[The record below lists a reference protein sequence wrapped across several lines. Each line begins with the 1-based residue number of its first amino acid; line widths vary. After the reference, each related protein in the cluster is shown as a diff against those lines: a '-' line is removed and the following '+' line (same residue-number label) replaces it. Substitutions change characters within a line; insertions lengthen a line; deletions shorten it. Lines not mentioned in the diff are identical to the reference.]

1 MLLHRLRDLPRE
13 KRRRCRWRKWFGRD
27 VVLPTGNTEKRSA
40 WWGRRR
46 RGNAEFERKKWAVTF
61 KRSLNT
67 EEHSRTFK
75 WGDEFFFFVIWQCEE
90 LEITHL
96 WMNLMQLERETVRG
110 SPTDTGWNTR
120 GVFFFFF
127 FLLELN
133 DNTELNTPN
142 CSGLSRNTV
151 GYQQRRSAVCE
162 RVTERLE
169 IVSGGAS
176 LHLISAVRRGLPTLE
191 INWMI
196 YFGVTPAA
204 LSPCFSCRLCN
215 TVQRSRSRGG
225 CLTWT
230 AWLRCTV
237 AALVQ

>member
-1 MLLHRLRDLPRE
+1 M
-13 KRRRCRWRKWFGRD
+13 RWW
-27 VVLPTGNTEKRSA
+27 
-40 WWGRRR
+40 
-46 RGNAEFERKKWAVTF
+46 
-61 KRSLNT
+61 
-67 EEHSRTFK
+67 
-75 WGDEFFFFVIWQCEE
+75 
-90 LEITHL
+90 
-96 WMNLMQLERETVRG
+96 
-110 SPTDTGWNTR
+110 
-120 GVFFFFF
+120 VFFFCDLTVWGVGNHTPVNESHAAGERNSQRFTDRYRVKHEGSFFKNF

-237 AALVQ
+237 AALV